1 MSSKGGNVIF
11 DKFMPI
17 LYGIGAAI
25 VIVGAMF
32 KIMHWPGA
40 GPMLVVGL
48 STEAIIFAF
57 SAFQPVHKDPDWSRV
72 YPQLADDYDGD
83 EPSSST
89 DVVGKLGDM
98 MAEANINQN
107 TISKLGQG
115 LNSLNESVSKIGDL
129 TNASVA
135 SSEYATV
142 VKSATSSVK
151 DLSNSYAKAAE
162 AMAGMSTASV
172 DAQKYHEQVQ
182 HITKNLGAL
191 NAVYEMELQD
201 ANNHLRAMNK
211 FYGNL
216 SNAMENMAD
225 ATKDTQAF
233 KDELGKLSRNLTQL
247 NNVYGN
253 MLTAMKG

>member
-1 MSSKGGNVIF
+1 MSQKGGVL

-48 STEAIIFAF
+48 STEAVIFAF
-57 SAFQPVHKDPDWSRV
+57 SAFQPVPHDPDWAKV
-72 YPQLADDYDGD
+72 YPQLRDDYDGD
-83 EPSSST
+83 VDAPSNSG

-98 MAEANINQN
+98 MKDANINQG

-115 LNSLNESVSKIGDL
+115 LTSLTDSVSKIGDI

-135 SSEYATV
+135 SNEYATV
-142 VKSATSSVK
+142 VKSATGTMK
-151 DLSNSYAKAAE
+151 EMNTAYATAAKA
-162 AMAGMSTASV
+162 MSGMSDAAV

-182 HITKNLGAL
+182 SITKNLGAL

-216 SNAMENMAD
+216 SNAMENMAE

-233 KDELGKLSRNLTQL
+233 KEELTKLSRNLTSL

-253 MLTAMKG
+253 MLNAMKG

>member
-17 LYGIGAAI
+17 LYGLGAAV

-57 SAFQPVHKDPDWSRV
+57 SAFQPTHKDPDWSRV
-72 YPQLADDYDGD
+72 YPQLAEDFDGD
-83 EPSSST
+83 DSSSTT

-98 MAEANINQN
+98 MAEANINQG
-107 TISKLGQG
+107 TITKLGAG

-142 VKSATSSVK
+142 V
-151 DLSNSYAKAAE
+151 
-162 AMAGMSTASV
+162 
-172 DAQKYHEQVQ
+172 
-182 HITKNLGAL
+182 
-191 NAVYEMELQD
+191 
-201 ANNHLRAMNK
+201 
-211 FYGNL
+211 
-216 SNAMENMAD
+216 
-225 ATKDTQAF
+225 
-233 KDELGKLSRNLTQL
+233 
-247 NNVYGN
+247 
-253 MLTAMKG
+253 